1 MKKPSIGSNAARF
14 LSTFNALVRE
24 SKNWSLVL
32 VVVLTNTVAQAQYS
46 NTAIKNGSEEARKSS
61 DTITKPDPGDSIL
74 GPMDMHEV
82 IITAKKYPLQT
93 KVGPYNQPLW
103 STMRMF
109 PSTRVY
115 VMNPPGSVMYEKWF
129 DIRDRRGDRPAQ
141 VRMRDEF
148 TFGLGKRLQLDLY
161 SHTVYDGESGDKA
174 FNWRGFSWELR
185 YALADWGKIWGNPT
199 IYLEHKLLDGYM
211 GIEPKLLLG
220 DRLGK
225 NGIWGLNLIYEGNLA
240 PTKELQEREYAS
252 TASYG
257 HIINNDLTLG
267 LSGMYRY
274 NDYAGGSHEGYA
286 GPLIQYRFNGH
297 AYLTIESM
305 LGLNQDSHSSRST
318 IIFAWRF

>member
-1 MKKPSIGSNAARF
+1 MRKLKNDSTIIRFGGNKVRILLILLVMMSATSIN
-14 LSTFNALVRE
+14 
-24 SKNWSLVL
+24 
-32 VVVLTNTVAQAQYS
+32 AQYS
-46 NTAIKNGSEEARKSS
+46 NSAISRGAENARSQ
-61 DTITKPDPGDSIL
+61 DTIV
-74 GPMDMHEV
+74 GPLEMQSV
-82 IITAKKYPLQT
+82 IVTARKYPLQT

-129 DIRDRRGDRPAQ
+129 DIRDRRDGPAQ
-141 VRMRDEF
+141 IRMRDEF

-161 SHTVYDGESGDKA
+161 SHTVYDGENGNKT
-174 FNWRGFSWELR
+174 FGWRGFSWEIR

-199 IYLEHKLLDGYM
+199 IYLEHKFLDGYM

-220 DRLGK
+220 DRVGK

-240 PTKELQEREYAS
+240 PNRTEQEREYAA

-257 HIINNDLTLG
+257 QIINNDLTLG
-267 LSGMYRY
+267 VSGMYRN
-274 NDYAGGSHEGYA
+274 NDGNSTEYYL
-286 GPLIQYRFNGH
+286 GPLLQYRFNGH
-297 AYLTIESM
+297 AYLTVEVM
-305 LGLNQDSHSSRST
+305 PGLNQESKASRST

>member
-1 MKKPSIGSNAARF
+1 MKKTNKSSF
-14 LSTFNALVRE
+14 S
-24 SKNWSLVL
+24 
-32 VVVLTNTVAQAQYS
+32 LTNMFSVIIAFTKNNTGKLMFLISMMCATSLSAQYS
-46 NTAIKNGSEEARKSS
+46 GSAISRGSEQARIS
-61 DTITKPDPGDSIL
+61 DSTKHRDSIH
-74 GPMDMHEV
+74 GPMEMETV
-82 IITAKKYPLQT
+82 IVTAKKYPLQT

-129 DIRDRRGDRPAQ
+129 DIHDRRDGPAQ

-161 SHTVYDGESGDKA
+161 SHTVYDGEDGSKE
-174 FNWRGFSWELR
+174 FKWRGFSWEVR

-199 IYLEHKLLDGYM
+199 IYFEHKLLNGQM

-220 DRLGK
+220 DRIGN
-225 NGIWGLNLIYEGNLA
+225 NGIWGLNLIYEGNIA
-240 PTKELQEREYAS
+240 DTKEKQEREYAS

-257 HIINNDLTLG
+257 YIVNNDITIG
-267 LSGMYRY
+267 ASSMYRY
-274 NDYAGGSHEGYA
+274 NDYEGGSQEIYL
-286 GPLIQYRFNGH
+286 GPLFQYRFNGH
-297 AYLTIESM
+297 AYLSVEVMPGLTQESK
-305 LGLNQDSHSSRST
+305 QSRST

>member
-1 MKKPSIGSNAARF
+1 METKKGLSFWLVNAVSTIIGFVGNKVGKLAF
-14 LSTFNALVRE
+14 LFLLMGATSVN
-24 SKNWSLVL
+24 
-32 VVVLTNTVAQAQYS
+32 AQYS
-46 NTAIKNGSEEARKSS
+46 NSAISRGSEQARTK
-61 DTITKPDPGDSIL
+61 DT
-74 GPMDMHEV
+74 
-82 IITAKKYPLQT
+82 T

-129 DIRDRRGDRPAQ
+129 DIRDRRDGPAQ
-141 VRMRDEF
+141 IRMRDEF

-161 SHTVYDGESGDKA
+161 SHTVYDGENGNKTFS
-174 FNWRGFSWELR
+174 WRGFSWELR

-199 IYLEHKLLDGYM
+199 IYYEMKMLDGRW

-220 DRLGK
+220 DRIGNK
-225 NGIWGLNLIYEGNLA
+225 GIWGLNLIYEGNLA
-240 PTKELQEREYAS
+240 DTKEDREPEYAS

-267 LSGMYRY
+267 VSGMYRR
-274 NDYAGGSHEGYA
+274 NDYGGGSNEVYF

-297 AYLTIESM
+297 AYLTVETMPGFTQESKA
-305 LGLNQDSHSSRST
+305 SRST